1 MKGYIVTVYK
11 TIKDQN
17 VLKDYAVKAK
27 AAVEKYEGKFLVRG
41 GEKTTTEGEDSP
53 RTVIIEF
60 SSYKQ
65 AKIFYS
71 SPEYQEAHELLDGT
85 VERHHQIIEGN

>member
-17 VLKDYAVKAK
+17 ILKDYAVKAK

-71 SPEYQEAHELLDGT
+71 SPEYQEAHKLLDGT
-85 VERHHQIIEGN
+85 VERHHQIIEGI